1 MINPFKGLFGY
12 KDDSL
17 YDVAKSRKDLKL
29 NLGRDVEQDGILI
42 RSLSPF
48 ILRSDTVREFVA
60 LLDDALYNITSG
72 IRYLKNYKN
81 YTTKKDDK
89 TVR

>member
-12 KDDSL
+12 TDTKL
-17 YDVAKSRKDLKL
+17 YDIAKSRKDLKL
-29 NLGRDVEQDGILI
+29 NLGRDVKSDGILI

-48 ILRSDTVREFVA
+48 ILRSDTLREFVGI
-60 LLDDALYNITSG
+60 LDDALYNITSG

-81 YTTKKDDK
+81 YTTKKDDE